1 MQCQQAGEGGT
12 QLGGR
17 VIGRAV
23 PAGARQHKR
32 ASALPPRDAEQL
44 LKGRL
49 ELPCEKR
56 GLHASQLDGR
66 NARGVVEGEASR
78 RHGPIRVR
86 LGRKS
91 APLKLWVGLC
101 LLRPATSAL
110 LLHRAHRSHLGKGL
124 LGESAPLERREVES
138 GSSRRGV
145 HRRCESPRPRL
156 RRRRRRAHVLHEAD
170 ASGLRCAQLIIAQ
183 VELHR
188 GGVPHH
194 LGEAA
199 REEAG
204 RREAARKLAVLE
216 GGVLRG
222 DDAVREQRDRHAA
235 AQHGAVHRADD
246 RDRQRPQRDKAG
258 KQVDRPPRRRRRGFE
273 GVSAEP
279 VRVAAR
285 TKVRPSPL
293 QNHRL
298 DASRRLRA
306 EPLHRSQHVVRH
318 LGADGVEVLGVVQ
331 L

>member
-1 MQCQQAGEGGT
+1 MQCPQAGEGGT

-17 VIGRAV
+17 VVSRAV
-23 PAGARQHKR
+23 PTGARQHKR
-32 ASALPPRDAEQL
+32 ARALLPRDAEQL

-66 NARGVVEGEASR
+66 NARGLVEGEASR
-78 RHGPIRVR
+78 RHRPIR
-86 LGRKS
+86 GRKS
-91 APLKLWVGLC
+91 APLKRWFGWC
-101 LLRPATSAL
+101 LLCPATSAL
-110 LLHRAHRSHLGKGL
+110 LLHRATRSHLGKGL
-124 LGESAPLERREVES
+124 LGESAPLEWREGES
-138 GSSRRGV
+138 GSGRRGV

-156 RRRRRRAHVLHEAD
+156 RRRRRRANVLHEAD
-170 ASGLRCAQLIIAQ
+170 ALGLRRAQLISAQ

-199 REEAG
+199 RDEAS

-235 AQHGAVHRADD
+235 AQHGAVYRADD

-279 VRVAAR
+279 VRVAAL

-298 DASRRLRA
+298 DSSRRLRA
-306 EPLHRSQHVVRH
+306 KPLHRPHHVVRH